1 MPVILFGVGASH
13 LINEWN
19 DLPIDVLGLDWRTSI
34 NQAQQLGVTKTL
46 QGNLDPSILLAPW
59 NVIEERLKSIL
70 DQGMENGKH
79 IFNLG
84 HGVFPEVQ
92 PETLRKV
99 SEFVH
104 IYTKIIIVLH

>member
-1 MPVILFGVGASH
+1 M
-13 LINEWN
+13 
-19 DLPIDVLGLDWRTSI
+19 

-46 QGNLDPSILLAPW
+46 QGMRSI
-59 NVIEERLKSIL
+59 NFISTMECHEERLKPIL

-104 IYTKIIIVLH
+104 TYTQR

>member
-46 QGNLDPSILLAPW
+46 QGNLDPSI
-59 NVIEERLKSIL
+59 
-70 DQGMENGKH
+70 
-79 IFNLG
+79 
-84 HGVFPEVQ
+84 
-92 PETLRKV
+92 
-99 SEFVH
+99 
-104 IYTKIIIVLH
+104 Y